1 MYLFKKNIYLI
12 ILTFVFLLAFFLRFY
27 NLGVNPPSL
36 DWDEASIG
44 YNAYS
49 ILKTG
54 ADEYGNK
61 LPLSI
66 RYFGDYKPPAYIY
79 LSVPSIALFGL
90 SEMGVRLP
98 SAILG
103 FLSVIT
109 IYFLTKE
116 IFSKLEKNK
125 KEILAI
131 LAAFFWGVSP
141 WSLQFSRAAF
151 EGNAGIFFFLLA
163 FLLLL
168 KSLKAKWLAIL
179 AAISFVLSIYSYH
192 SFVLITPLFI
202 AAFTLLFWKDI
213 LVNKKYYLVSLLF
226 GLIISLPVYSSFIS
240 IGGSGSRLSMVSIFA
255 TGETI
260 NPSIKRLEYD
270 YSRSDKIGA
279 ILDNRR
285 VVYFLALAKGY
296 FDHWNPDF
304 LFFNGDGGGQHHA
317 VNMGMQ
323 YLWELPFIIFGI
335 YFIFR
340 DRTKKSLLI
349 LVLFLIAP
357 LSSAV
362 STGTPHPVRAIAMAP
377 AFSIFTALG
386 VYYFFLNRNN
396 YKYKILLVIT
406 AGLFVINF
414 AYYLHQY
421 YVHTPRQ
428 ISHWWQYG
436 NKEAVLEAKSVENK
450 YSKILFTYIYD
461 QPYIYYLFHNKIEPS
476 WYQKNW
482 NYQGS
487 GQVERMRRVIGK
499 YEFRKINYSQD
510 SQLKNTLLIG
520 SPNEI
525 PENAPGLI
533 KTIYFLDGSV
543 AFRIVGT

>member
-1 MYLFKKNIYLI
+1 MHLFKKNISLI
-12 ILTFVFLLAFFLRFY
+12 ILTFVLLLAFFLRFY
-27 NLGVNPPSL
+27 NLGINPPSL

-44 YNAYS
+44 YNAHS

-66 RYFGDYKPPAYIY
+66 RSFGDYKPPAYIY
-79 LSVPSIALFGL
+79 LSVPSVALFGL
-90 SEMGVRLP
+90 NELGVRFP

-103 FLSVIT
+103 FLSVIA
-109 IYFLTKE
+109 IYFLVKE
-116 IFSKLEKNK
+116 VFSNLEKKK
-125 KEILAI
+125 KEVLAI

-168 KSLKAKWLAIL
+168 RSFKTKWMVIP
-179 AAISFVLSIYSYH
+179 AAISFVLSLYSYH
-192 SFVLITPLFI
+192 SFVLIAPLFI
-202 AAFTLLFWKDI
+202 AVCVLLFWKEI
-213 LVNKKYYLVSLLF
+213 LANKKYYIASLFL
-226 GLIISLPVYSSFIS
+226 GLILSLPVYSSFIS

-270 YSRSDKIGA
+270 LSRNDKAGA

-285 VVYFLALAKGY
+285 IVYSLALAKGY

-317 VNMGMQ
+317 VNMGML

-335 YFIFR
+335 YFLFR

-349 LVLFLIAP
+349 LVMFLIAP

-386 VYYFFLNRNN
+386 VYYVFLNRNN

-421 YVHTPRQ
+421 YVHTPHQ

-436 NKEAVLEAKSVENK
+436 NKEAVLEAKSVEDK
-450 YSKILFTYIYD
+450 YSKILFTYYYD
-461 QPYIYYLFHNKIEPS
+461 QPYIYYLFYNKIEPL

-482 NYQGS
+482 NYQGN
-487 GQVERMRRVIGK
+487 GEVERMRRVIGK
-499 YEFRKINYSQD
+499 YEFRKINFSND

-520 SPNEI
+520 TPDEI
-525 PENAPGLI
+525 PENAPGLV